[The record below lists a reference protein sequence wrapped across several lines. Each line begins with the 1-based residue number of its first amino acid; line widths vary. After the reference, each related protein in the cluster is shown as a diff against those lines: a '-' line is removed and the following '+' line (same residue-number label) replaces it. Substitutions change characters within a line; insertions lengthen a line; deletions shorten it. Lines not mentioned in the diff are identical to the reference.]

1 MAAAEVLRVL
11 SPQDLSS
18 NGVEQAFRPLISAMI
33 LSDDGVEQ
41 AFRPA
46 ARLVRAT
53 ASAAEVILWDSAV
66 QRPQPPSPDLN
77 EAC

>member
-1 MAAAEVLRVL
+1 
-11 SPQDLSS
+11 
-18 NGVEQAFRPLISAMI
+18 MI

-46 ARLVRAT
+46 AKLLRAA

-66 QRPQPPSPDLN
+66 QRPKANHLISMRLLN
-77 EAC
+77 GCLPIANCQLL